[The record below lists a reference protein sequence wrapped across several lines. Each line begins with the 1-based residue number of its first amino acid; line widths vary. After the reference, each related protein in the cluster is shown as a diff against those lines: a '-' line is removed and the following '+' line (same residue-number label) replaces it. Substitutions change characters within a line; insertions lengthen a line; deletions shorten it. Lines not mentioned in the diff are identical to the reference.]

1 MESTVVKHAL
11 IVNTNLVTQ
20 YLVYVSTVVKLVG
33 KVTNVKKV

>member
-20 YLVYVSTVVKLVG
+20 YLVCVSTAVDLVG
-33 KVTNVKKV
+33 KVTNVIKV